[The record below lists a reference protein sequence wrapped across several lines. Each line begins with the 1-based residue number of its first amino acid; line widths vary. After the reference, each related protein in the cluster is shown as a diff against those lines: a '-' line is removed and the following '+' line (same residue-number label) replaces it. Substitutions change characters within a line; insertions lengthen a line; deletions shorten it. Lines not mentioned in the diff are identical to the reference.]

1 LRVREAP
8 GSPLAETLAVHLQPK
23 NALLVLD
30 NCEHLVG
37 ASASLA
43 EALLGR
49 CPGLKVLATSREALG
64 VGGEALFVVPPL
76 SLPDPRRLPAPD
88 ALWDYEAVR
97 LFVERAKAVRPD
109 FALTEGNAPA
119 VARICHRLD
128 GTPLAIELA
137 AARTRALS
145 AEQIASRLDDRFDLL
160 NKGVGR
166 TALGRQGTLLATMRW
181 NHDLLL
187 GGERTL
193 FRRLSVFAGGLTLEA
208 AEGVRAGGGI
218 EETEVLRRQWVPHQ
232 TSQPIP

>member
-8 GSPLAETLAVHLQPK
+8 GSPLAETLAVHLRPK

-64 VGGEALFVVPPL
+64 VGGEALFVMPPL

-109 FALTEGNAPA
+109 FGSRRATPRPWRGSATA
-119 VARICHRLD
+119 STARL
-128 GTPLAIELA
+128 
-137 AARTRALS
+137 
-145 AEQIASRLDDRFDLL
+145 
-160 NKGVGR
+160 
-166 TALGRQGTLLATMRW
+166 
-181 NHDLLL
+181 
-187 GGERTL
+187 
-193 FRRLSVFAGGLTLEA
+193 
-208 AEGVRAGGGI
+208 
-218 EETEVLRRQWVPHQ
+218 
-232 TSQPIP
+232 